1 MARVPQLR
9 TIRRYFTLTRRKN
22 AAGASAGVAIAFL
35 GLTISGAREV
45 DNQTFGRE
53 RRFVELRRALHAKRL
68 R

>member
-1 MARVPQLR
+1 M
-9 TIRRYFTLTRRKN
+9 RYFTLARRKN
-22 AAGASAGVAIAFL
+22 AGGAPPGVAIAFL

-45 DNQTFGRE
+45 DSQTFGRE